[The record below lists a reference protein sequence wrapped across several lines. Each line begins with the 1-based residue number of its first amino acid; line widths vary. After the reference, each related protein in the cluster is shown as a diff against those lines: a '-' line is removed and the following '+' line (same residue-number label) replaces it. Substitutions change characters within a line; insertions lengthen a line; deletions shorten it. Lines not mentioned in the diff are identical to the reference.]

1 MKIPNAEHA
10 VISPEKLRDYLLN
23 SEHRRG
29 GAKAR
34 LLISL
39 GYHRESWHVLD
50 KDLRA
55 QHLAADVAVTL
66 ETEYGVRYEIVAPLT
81 TPSSQS
87 VSFRSIWQ
95 IDTGTDHPRLITM
108 YPE

>member
-1 MKIPNAEHA
+1 ML
-10 VISPEKLRDYLLN
+10 SPKKLRDYLLN

-39 GYHRESWHVLD
+39 GYHRESWQRLD
-50 KDLRA
+50 EDLRA
-55 QHLAADVAVTL
+55 QHLPVDVAVTL
-66 ETEYGVRYEIVAPLT
+66 ESEYGVRYEIVAPLT
-81 TPSSQS
+81 TPSGRS

-95 IDTGTDHPRLITM
+95 IDTGTDCPRLITL

>member
-39 GYHRESWHVLD
+39 GYHRESWQVLD

-55 QHLAADVAVTL
+55 QHLPMDVAVTL
-66 ETEYGVRYEIVAPLT
+66 ESEYGVRYEIVAPLT
-81 TPSSQS
+81 TPSDRI
-87 VSFRSIWQ
+87 VAFRSIWQ
-95 IDTGTDHPRLITM
+95 IDTGTNHPRLITM